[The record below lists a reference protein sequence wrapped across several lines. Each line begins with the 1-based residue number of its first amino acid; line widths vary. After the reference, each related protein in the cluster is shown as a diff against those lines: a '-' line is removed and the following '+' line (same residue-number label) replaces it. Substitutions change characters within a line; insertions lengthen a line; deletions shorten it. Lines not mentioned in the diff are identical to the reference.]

1 MRGSIGWVERDQIAI
16 ITIEGVNKY
25 NFLSDPMISSLI
37 EAFHTLD
44 ARPDLRAGVLT
55 GGGGVHFCA
64 GGDLK
69 EGADDANRPN
79 AKARTGG
86 QFSVYGEAD
95 GKRQERSDYWFPRD
109 NSPLNVRMR
118 LGAGY
123 GAKTPVV
130 AAINGACMGG
140 ALMVLSC
147 HTSIRVAGDDCL
159 MCTVGPHFGLAGGGG
174 RFGPQVAATTEAWLA
189 AGEYLDA
196 GAALRAGLVNEV
208 VPAAE
213 TLDRAIAVAQLIARN
228 PRIALAAEK
237 RPLMAVPPAI
247 PQSATAVRARI
258 MMALACL
265 DSAAEQPDEGDL
277 EGML

>member
-1 MRGSIGWVERDQIAI
+1 MRGSIGWAERDRIAI
-16 ITIEGVNKY
+16 ITIDGVNQY
-25 NFLSDPMISSLI
+25 NFMSDPMISGLI
-37 EAFHTLD
+37 DAFRTLD
-44 ARPDLRAGVLT
+44 ARPDLHAAVLA
-55 GGGGVHFCA
+55 GGGGVHFSA

-86 QFSVYGEAD
+86 QFSVYSSAD
-95 GKRQERSDYWFPRD
+95 GKRQERSDYWFPRED
-109 NSPLNVRMR
+109 SPLNVRTR

-123 GAKTPVV
+123 GVKTPVV
-130 AAINGACMGG
+130 AAINGACLGG

-147 HTSIRVAGDDCL
+147 HTSIRIAGDDLL
-159 MCTVGPHFGLAGGGG
+159 MCTVGPHFGLAGGGA
-174 RFGPQVAATTEAWLA
+174 RFGRQVAATTEAWLA

-213 TLDRAIAVAQLIARN
+213 TLDRAIAVAQQIASN

-237 RPLMAVPPAI
+237 RPLMAVPPAL
-247 PQSATAVRARI
+247 PQSASAVQARI

-265 DSAAEQPDEGDL
+265 DSEAEQPDEDL
-277 EGML
+277 RRAL